1 MRFPRRE
8 GIRNRGRCNSK
19 INPHANWTK
28 SKTSVTLGRRASMVE
43 LKRQLIKEIQIE
55 VERVSPS
62 RVSVKRQ
69 VVTHSIK
76 YQYARTEVN
85 ADFNAKQS
93 KRRRAIVGPPL
104 ALWLGL
110 GDLNFSCVYTN
121 TEYTSSSTVLYCV
134 YTQDARIRTLCTP
147 RP

>member
-1 MRFPRRE
+1 
-8 GIRNRGRCNSK
+8 
-19 INPHANWTK
+19 
-28 SKTSVTLGRRASMVE
+28 MVE